1 MIKVLICTREQQE
14 FKSKLQAC
22 NLPDIDIY
30 APESEE
36 ELLIHLDDAE
46 IIFGNPI
53 RLSKYINHAKNVKWV
68 QSTFAGIDALNAP
81 ELQKNYILTNMKDAY
96 GEIIAEYILGYILML
111 EKDILWHRE
120 NQKNKVWW
128 QKSHPSIIWKKIGIM
143 WIGSIWSVVAQYCKG
158 FWMQVYGYA
167 STVREHTYIDQVFTI
182 ETQDR
187 FLSELDYLV
196 SILPNTNETKGI
208 INTQLLEKLP
218 NSAVFLNVGRGA
230 NVVEEDLVQAI
241 EKKHISAAVLD
252 VFNTEPLPN
261 SSKLWELENVYVTPH
276 VSGYVEDNS
285 KIISTFAENY
295 KKYTSGEQLLHTIDF
310 NKGY

>member
-1 MIKVLICTREQQE
+1 MTKVLICTREQQE

-111 EKDILWHRE
+111 EKDIL
-120 NQKNKVWW
+120 
-128 QKSHPSIIWKKIGIM
+128 
-143 WIGSIWSVVAQYCKG
+143 
-158 FWMQVYGYA
+158 
-167 STVREHTYIDQVFTI
+167 
-182 ETQDR
+182 
-187 FLSELDYLV
+187 
-196 SILPNTNETKGI
+196 
-208 INTQLLEKLP
+208 
-218 NSAVFLNVGRGA
+218 
-230 NVVEEDLVQAI
+230 
-241 EKKHISAAVLD
+241 
-252 VFNTEPLPN
+252 
-261 SSKLWELENVYVTPH
+261 
-276 VSGYVEDNS
+276 
-285 KIISTFAENY
+285 
-295 KKYTSGEQLLHTIDF
+295 
-310 NKGY
+310 

>member
-1 MIKVLICTREQQE
+1 
-14 FKSKLQAC
+14 
-22 NLPDIDIY
+22 
-30 APESEE
+30 
-36 ELLIHLDDAE
+36 
-46 IIFGNPI
+46 
-53 RLSKYINHAKNVKWV
+53 
-68 QSTFAGIDALNAP
+68 
-81 ELQKNYILTNMKDAY
+81 
-96 GEIIAEYILGYILML
+96 
-111 EKDILWHRE
+111 
-120 NQKNKVWW
+120 
-128 QKSHPSIIWKKIGIM
+128 
-143 WIGSIWSVVAQYCKG
+143 
-158 FWMQVYGYA
+158 MQVYGYA

-241 EKKHISAAVLD
+241 EKKNISAAVLD